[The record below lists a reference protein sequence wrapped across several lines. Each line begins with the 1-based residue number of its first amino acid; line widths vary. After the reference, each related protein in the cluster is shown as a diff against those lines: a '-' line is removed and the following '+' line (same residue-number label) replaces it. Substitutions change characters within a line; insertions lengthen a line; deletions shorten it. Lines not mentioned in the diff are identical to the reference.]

1 MALSSSNLS
10 LRLAAGFLR
19 IWHPGLSGG
28 EHQGWSTVAR
38 QLEERLIRIPG
49 IERLGMGFYAAV
61 SRPGD
66 GDVLD
71 AAAACGRRFLRELD
85 KRGGS
90 DRSGAFEVRVLIHP
104 GWVEEV
110 DGGTRLVPDE
120 LTRRLDEKPP
130 PLAAGAVH
138 LTGRAALALETPWK
152 LTPAPP
158 ITGPSGREV
167 PIFRLEDG
175 EDTRAPWHNREIWNR
190 RIAWQSRPEV
200 EKHFAEHARTAVL
213 RVTGPIGS
221 GKTRAVMQARSGGFP
236 VVHVGVASPRA
247 ETQGTAA
254 RLVRR
259 CVSILSEGDNLR
271 EALEALARDLAA
283 APPDGDMLGRVAE
296 TLHAI
301 TRKVGPW
308 SLVLDD
314 LHRAGNVEWKL
325 AAAVL
330 AASREDSSLRVVLVG
345 RGGSPWPGAPQGLT
359 ALPQIEV
366 PYLDEEVSHRL
377 LSKLLPGVT
386 FPDGVG
392 ERLLQAVAGNPFALE
407 ETVARM
413 IQKNT
418 IRRFYGAFVYSGREA
433 IGFEPSARFSAQ
445 IEAEGGR
452 LGIPLPLRLLAVAG
466 EPIPARELASAA
478 SLVGEPVAASWELP
492 FLEAGWLRRTESAW
506 GAGVDLTSEALAATW
521 RASVSAKTQE
531 MLRRT
536 LGELLSGLG
545 GGEGL
550 WRSYRLLSGD
560 PEAIPLLLQT
570 TETSQGGEAGASE
583 DELLDALRTEL
594 EHHRARGGDPDTEL
608 RVLWKLMPLARRAGR
623 LSEVTHDLH
632 RALELA
638 RGEPRRVVALS
649 LLKAELDHGEG
660 RFREAEKTLR
670 EALANS
676 EDIAEPQKALLLVQL
691 GHLLMRQER
700 NAEAVDLFRRIL
712 PMLEVGG
719 LRSLAATCHFHLG
732 NIALNEHRLDD
743 ALNEHRLALE
753 ERRKASTP
761 KAVSASLAAL
771 GAVSLARGRYPRAL
785 EFYQEAEETALETGD
800 ESEIAFALRGV
811 GRALTRLG
819 DFTAAALPLRRCL
832 EIREQGDDVVGE
844 AVARLEV
851 AENFLLLKNPAEAL
865 EAARKAAFDLNL
877 LGSSVALGDVER
889 LLGRIQAHRR
899 RPDEARK
906 HFVTALDHHLAHDA
920 AVAAA
925 FTRGSLIRI
934 ELAQERRSELV
945 PLVRDLATFLERSHY
960 PELGERL
967 DLQLYRALS
976 WLGEPVEG
984 TREPLFYLRR
994 ANHSLMKKTAHLKPD
1009 MRNRFLFQISDHEAI
1024 MSAATREGL
1033 SSGL

>member
-1 MALSSSNLS
+1 MPPSSANLP

-28 EHQGWSTVAR
+28 EHQGWSAVAR
-38 QLEERLIRIPG
+38 QLEERLVRIPG
-49 IERLGMGFYAAV
+49 IDRLGLGFYAAV
-61 SRPGD
+61 PRPGD

-90 DRSGAFEVRVLIHP
+90 DRSGAFEVRALVYP
-104 GWVEEV
+104 GWVEET
-110 DGGTRLVPDE
+110 DGSSRLVPDE
-120 LTRRLDEKPP
+120 LTRWLDEKPP

-138 LTGRAALALETPWK
+138 LTGRAALALETPWR
-152 LTPAPP
+152 LTPAPA
-158 ITGPSGREV
+158 IVGPSGKKI
-167 PIFRLEDG
+167 PIFRLEDDE
-175 EDTRAPWHNREIWNR
+175 EDRPPWHNREIWSR
-190 RIAWQSRPEV
+190 QIGWQGRPEL
-200 EKHFAEHARTAVL
+200 EKRFADHARTAVL
-213 RVTGPIGS
+213 RVTGPLGS
-221 GKTRAVMQARSGGFP
+221 GKTRAVMQVRSGGFP

-259 CVSILSEGDNLR
+259 CRSILPESDGLR
-271 EALEALARDLAA
+271 DDLDALARDLSAA
-283 APPDGDMLGRVAE
+283 LPDGDTLGRVAD
-296 TLHAI
+296 TLHWI
-301 TRKVGPW
+301 TRKIGPW
-308 SLVLDD
+308 TLVLDD
-314 LHRAGNVEWKL
+314 LHRAGSVEWKL

-330 AASREDSSLRVVLVG
+330 AASREDASLRVVLVG
-345 RGGSPWPGAPQGLT
+345 RSGSPWPGAPQGLT

-366 PYLDEEVSHRL
+366 PYLEEDACQRL
-377 LSKLLPGVT
+377 LGKLLPGVS
-386 FPDGVG
+386 FPTGFG

-413 IQKNT
+413 IQRNS
-418 IRRFYGAFVYSGREA
+418 IRRYYGAFVFSGSEDS
-433 IGFEPSARFSAQ
+433 GFEPSARFAAQ
-445 IEAEGGR
+445 LTAEGGR
-452 LGIPLPLRLLAVAG
+452 LGNPLPLRLLAVAG

-478 SLVGEPVAASWELP
+478 SLVGEQVPSSWELP

-506 GAGVDLTSEALAATW
+506 GAGVELSSEALAAAW
-521 RASVSAKTQE
+521 RASLSTDTQE

-536 LGELLSGLG
+536 LGELLSVLG

-570 TETSQGGEAGASE
+570 TEKGQGSEVGASE

-594 EHHRARGGDPDTEL
+594 DHHRARGGDPDTEL
-608 RVLWKLMPLARRAGR
+608 RLLWKLMPLARRAGR
-623 LSEVTHDLH
+623 LSELTRDLH
-632 RALELA
+632 RALDLA
-638 RGEPRRVVALS
+638 RGEPRRIVALS

-700 NAEAVDLFRRIL
+700 NTEAVELFRRIL

-785 EFYQEAEETALETGD
+785 EFYQQAEETARETGD
-800 ESEIAFALRGV
+800 EAEIAFALRGV

-851 AENFLLLKNPAEAL
+851 AENYLLLKNPAEAL
-865 EAARKAAFDLNL
+865 EAARKAAFQLNL
-877 LGSSVALGDVER
+877 LGSSVALGDAER

-906 HFVTALDHHLAHDA
+906 HFLTALDHHLGHDA
-920 AVAAA
+920 TVAAA

-934 ELAQERRSELV
+934 ELARERRSELI
-945 PLVRDLATFLERSHY
+945 PLVRDLATFLERAHY

-967 DLQLYRALS
+967 DFQLYRALT
-976 WLGEPVEG
+976 WLDEPVEG

-994 ANHSLMKKTAHLKPD
+994 ANHSLMQKTGHLKAD
-1009 MRNRFLFQISDHEAI
+1009 LRNRFLFQIPDHEAI
-1024 MSAATREGL
+1024 VSAATKEDL